1 MASTSA
7 TQDTQAATQTQQSG
21 LPWSQLESQPIQQI
35 WGRLYAKSLKIT
47 SLGTKQ
53 ALPVVSP
60 TVSENYDLCE
70 EVFKA
75 GRVED
80 NQLCIDKTHLPE
92 KMLARI
98 SKVHFTIHKDISDLL
113 NPVYIED
120 CSRNGTYLNEKLIGT
135 GRRMILKN
143 NDVIGLAHAT
153 YKALQ
158 FKEVSRNQDELQY
171 LPSAIRDKYYVGKKL
186 GSGACGVVHLIFDTV
201 SCQPYAMKHVVK
213 NLLVESTRPRIL
225 NEPNRVM
232 NEVNIMKALD
242 HPCVIKMHDIV
253 NRPTSVCMVLEYMEG
268 GDLLTRITSQ
278 KALSEQTSKLFF
290 LQMCLAVQYLHAKGI
305 THRDLKPDNIL
316 LQDSNE
322 ETLLKVSDFGLS
334 KFVHTDSVMRT
345 LCGTPLYV
353 APEVLM
359 TGGRGTYTSKVDIW
373 SLGVVLFTMLSGTL
387 PFSDEYGSPATEQ
400 IKRGKFSFRHRIWRS
415 VSAPARKLIMDILT
429 VDPKCRPSLE
439 QIMQSTWMRDPDVTR
454 KAEKL
459 MGMKVNG
466 GAGKKPST
474 SSDIENNNEK
484 VFAEPP
490 KKRQRT
496 K

>member
-75 GRVED
+75 GRVDD
-80 NQLCIDKTHLPE
+80 NHLCIDKTHLPE

-316 LQDSNE
+316 LQDGNE

-466 GAGKKPST
+466 GKKPST